1 MRFEAADLEQI
12 ADLVT
17 QRVVAALAD
26 RLAIANQ
33 GQAQKLLWTERE
45 AATLLG
51 ISAFSLRNYRLRGYV
66 SPTVAKRPISYDT
79 AAIGRIKEFLQ
90 NRK

>member
-26 RLAIANQ
+26 RLAIASQ

-45 AATLLG
+45 AAELLG
-51 ISAFSLRNYRLRGYV
+51 VSPFSLRNYRLQGHV
-66 SPTVAKRPISYDT
+66 APTTTRRPISYDT
-79 AAIGRIKEFLQ
+79 AAIGRIKEFLE
-90 NRK
+90 NRR